1 MIIRIGLIKV
11 MKIIGRIC
19 DVLLCGLL
27 KSLLVMGR
35 KGSQSGLSIMWK
47 RTPLIDA
54 KNATNGS
61 LLGSNLAGASRAF
74 RQAQQR
80 VKKVVDR
87 AKDNCILSAAKEAE
101 KAVKDG
107 RTSYKCIRQLQ
118 QAHAGRRPCIPR
130 AVWKEDRELIGGP
143 SEVLQRWRQ
152 HFSNL
157 LNQQSSFVEE
167 VIQQI
172 PTVPS

>member
-1 MIIRIGLIKV
+1 MEDILCDHPYRPDQSNEDNWQGL
-11 MKIIGRIC
+11 RC
-19 DVLLCGLL
+19 
-27 KSLLVMGR
+27 
-35 KGSQSGLSIMWK
+35 SIVW
-47 RTPLIDA
+47 
-54 KNATNGS
+54 
-61 LLGSNLAGASRAF
+61 ASRAF

-87 AKDNCILSAAKEAE
+87 AKDNCVLSAAKEAE

-107 RTSYKCIRQLQ
+107 RTHCKCIRWLQ
-118 QAHAGRRPCIPR
+118 QAHAGRRLCIPS
-130 AVWKEDRELIGGP
+130 AVWKEDGELTGGP
-143 SEVLQRWRQ
+143 SEVLRRWHQ

-172 PTVPS
+172 PTVSP

>member
-1 MIIRIGLIKV
+1 MIIHIGLIKV

-19 DVLLCGLL
+19 DVLLCALL

-61 LLGSNLAGASRAF
+61 LLDSNLAGASRAF
-74 RQAQQR
+74 RQVQQR

-107 RTSYKCIRQLQ
+107 RTRKCIRRLQ
-118 QAHAGRRPCIPR
+118 QAHVGHRPCIPR
-130 AVWKEDRELIGGP
+130 AVWKEDGELTGGP
-143 SEVLQRWRQ
+143 SEVLRRWSQ

-172 PTVPS
+172 PTVPP